1 VCFGRET
8 GRTSE
13 DKEQIM
19 QQRGIVNRVAAVVGA
34 CLAACASPVVSAQT
48 YLMDFGPSSTPTAS
62 PDTNGNQWNNFS
74 PGNFIRVADT
84 AGAFSSSAIAAG
96 IGFGLTT
103 GSGVSVLPD
112 EGLLSPDPS
121 LLAELA
127 IETAT
132 QDHMFNLDI
141 GGTTLGG
148 EFSSVDPAVSFT
160 FSFLCTR
167 AGVEGE
173 TGIAITDA
181 SGTSS
186 QSVVHTSNA
195 DTLVV
200 FEGVQAQANGTIQFE
215 LSAASGDF
223 MFINA
228 LKIEVEGGDGGS
240 GCDFASNTAFFIDT
254 GPQFISGQP
263 ATTGTDG
270 NGNQWNN
277 FRPGQFIR
285 VLDSDGQV
293 QASTIPDGIGFG
305 ATTGLGSS
313 LLPDEGLL
321 APDANLLCDLAI
333 ESATQDHLFVF
344 DFDGSATLGLEF
356 SSVDPTVSFTMSLLS
371 TRNGVPGETT
381 FELTDASGTRSQT
394 VEHTSNADTLVV
406 FEGVQSN
413 ADDGTIQLVLSA
425 ASGEFMFLNAIKL
438 EIEGG
443 VDPNCNAADLAEPF
457 GILDLA
463 DINAFVIAFTTQDP
477 AGDID
482 NNGIFD
488 LSDITAFVGAFTT
501 GCP

>member
-1 VCFGRET
+1 
-8 GRTSE
+8 
-13 DKEQIM
+13 M
-19 QQRGIVNRVAAVVGA
+19 QNRGILSKAAAVVGA
-34 CLAACASPVVSAQT
+34 CLAACGTPMVSAQT

-62 PDTNGNQWNNFS
+62 PDSNGNEWNNFS
-74 PGNFIRVADT
+74 PGSFIRVADT
-84 AGAFSSSAIAAG
+84 TGAFTSSTIAAG

-112 EGLLSPDPS
+112 EGLLNPDPN
-121 LLAELA
+121 LLGELA

-132 QDHMFNLDI
+132 QDHMFNFDI

-148 EFSSVDPAVSFT
+148 EFSSVDPSVSFT

-173 TGIAITDA
+173 TAIALTDA
-181 SGTSS
+181 SGTTT

-228 LKIEVEGGDGGS
+228 LQIDVEGGNGGS
-240 GCDFASNTAFFIDT
+240 GCDFASNPAFLIDT
-254 GPQFISGQP
+254 GPLFISGQP
-263 ATTGTDG
+263 ATTGTDA

-277 FRPGQFIR
+277 FSPGQFIR
-285 VLDSDGQV
+285 VLDTDGQA
-293 QASTIPDGIGFG
+293 QASTIPEGIGFG

-321 APDANLLCDLAI
+321 APEASLLCDLAV
-333 ESATQDHLFVF
+333 ESATQDHIFVF
-344 DFDGSATLGLEF
+344 DFSGSSTLGLEF
-356 SSVDPTVSFTMSLLS
+356 SSVDPGVSFTMSLLS
-371 TRNGVPGETT
+371 TRNGVPGETQ
-381 FELTDASGTRSQT
+381 FALTDASGTRTQT
-394 VEHTSNADTLVV
+394 VAHTSNGDTLVV

-413 ADDGTIQLVLSA
+413 PDDGTIQLVLSA

-438 EIEGG
+438 EVEGG
-443 VDPNCNAADLAEPF
+443 GQPNCNAADLAEPF
-457 GILDLA
+457 GVLDLA
-463 DINAFVIAFTTQDP
+463 DINAFVVAFTTQDP
-477 AGDID
+477 SGDID
-482 NNGIFD
+482 QNGIFD
-488 LSDITAFVGAFTT
+488 LADITGFVGAFTG